1 MKLPDSSGSK
11 KIIVCSLLLTAICP
25 TFKFTVCLTTATHS
39 ESTPCWYLQMHMAH
53 LFFLPQ
59 PPLPT
64 CLCAALS
71 PAPPI
76 TPYLPLLRKDSN
88 GSGLIQ
94 AVIDQ
99 HFPGASI
106 QSSHF
111 NGIASCVCPVEV
123 PGNPVHC
130 QAICSLQTL
139 TNNSFHVAAIQI
151 SPPG

>member
-11 KIIVCSLLLTAICP
+11 EIIVCSLLLTAICP

-64 CLCAALS
+64 CLCAALP

-106 QSSHF
+106 QSSDF